1 MARKHVPLWNAFNA
15 SLTIHRAKSAHLF
28 GVLPVRSR
36 AAAREIR
43 EDPTLS
49 ITDLP
54 LFSMLRSRM
63 QWHQERQRVL
73 AQNVANSDTRDFQ
86 PRDLN
91 ALKFENVEPG
101 RMTVSMRRTD
111 SSHMNSSGGSA
122 TGFQTGQSR
131 GFESKPSGSTV
142 VLEDEMMK
150 VAANQMDYQAA
161 SSLYTKS
168 LGLIKI
174 AIGKR

>member
-1 MARKHVPLWNAFNA
+1 M
-15 SLTIHRAKSAHLF
+15 
-28 GVLPVRSR
+28 
-36 AAAREIR
+36 
-43 EDPTLS
+43 S

-91 ALKFENVEPG
+91 PLKFENVEPG
-101 RMTVSMRRTD
+101 MMTVSLRRTE
-111 SSHMNSSGGSA
+111 SNHMNASGGSA

-131 GFESKPSGSTV
+131 GFESRVSATAV
-142 VLEDEMMK
+142 NLEDEMMK

-161 SSLYTKS
+161 SSLYIKS

>member
-1 MARKHVPLWNAFNA
+1 
-15 SLTIHRAKSAHLF
+15 
-28 GVLPVRSR
+28 
-36 AAAREIR
+36 
-43 EDPTLS
+43 
-49 ITDLP
+49 
-54 LFSMLRSRM
+54 MLRTRM

-91 ALKFENVEPG
+91 TLKFENAETG
-101 RMTVSMRRTD
+101 GGMMVSLRRTE
-111 SSHMNSSGGSA
+111 SNHMNSSGGSV
-122 TGFQTGQSR
+122 TGFQAGQSSR
-131 GFESKPSGSTV
+131 GFESRRSGSV
-142 VLEDEMMK
+142 VNLEDEMMK
-150 VAANQMDYQAA
+150 VAANQMDFQAA